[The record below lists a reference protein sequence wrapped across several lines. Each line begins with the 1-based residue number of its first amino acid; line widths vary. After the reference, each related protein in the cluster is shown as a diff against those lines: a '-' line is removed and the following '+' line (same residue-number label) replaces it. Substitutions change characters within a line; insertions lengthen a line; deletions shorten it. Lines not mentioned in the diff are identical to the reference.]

1 MNDYIKD
8 KYTFKE
14 VYELQKLPLD
24 TKIKISVE
32 VLRRAFEISKH
43 NIALA
48 FSGGKDSQVV
58 ADLAERY
65 LPEYFPKMLCIFGN
79 TGIEFPESLKFAREY
94 GKMHFGEKFHETE
107 LSRLE

>member
-65 LPEYFPKMLCIFGN
+65 LPEYFPKQMSSTSC
-79 TGIEFPESLKFAREY
+79 SD
-94 GKMHFGEKFHETE
+94 
-107 LSRLE
+107 

>member
-1 MNDYIKD
+1 MQIGMNDYIKD

-65 LPEYFPKMLCIFGN
+65 LP
-79 TGIEFPESLKFAREY
+79 
-94 GKMHFGEKFHETE
+94 
-107 LSRLE
+107 